1 MDREIAVWLKL
12 SKSAYIVPLL
22 GTVKLFSPE
31 SLPVLVSEWMPSG
44 TLDQYLEK
52 YAETLTVSARVKLTR
67 GVAGGL
73 NYLRLENV
81 VHGDLH
87 PGNVLIDHER
97 NPRLADFGL
106 ATVVGD
112 PGLQWGSTTAA
123 RELNARWRAPEVL
136 GIESDMTRPTFMSD
150 IYSLGSIIFF
160 ITSGDKP
167 WKEKKNSIQISV
179 ALSKKESPT
188 RPEKISDNRHWN
200 LIQKCWSWEPTDR
213 PESTEVLENIRDIAM
228 NPHTRRAP
236 ALHRI
241 MHPLFTST
249 RFRSAPINY
258 DVNYG
263 PSPRTVLDRTTHS
276 PVDSHTLSQPATDPP
291 TPASSIILLRSD
303 KFPWHAVVGPCR
315 NRRSPDITNLDLL
328 CALHEMLLTRVT
340 PQEWEALG
348 HGSKVQRKVTQ
359 AYEQRCTRLGGG
371 WQGGVRRVDW
381 LHGKTRLIGIEVEKH
396 GPGAGS
402 GRLVFGKA

>member
-1 MDREIAVWLKL
+1 MRLQTISPSATLHLKSSSDLQLQMVCDSLSEHLKSGKKLQSGMDREIAVWLKL
-12 SKSAYIVPLL
+12 SKSDYIVPLL

-31 SLPVLVSEWMPSG
+31 SLPALVSEWMPSG

-52 YAETLTVSARVKLTR
+52 YAETLTVSTRVELTR
-67 GVAGGL
+67 GVAGGI

-97 NPRLADFGL
+97 NPRLTDFGL

-150 IYSLGSIIFF
+150 VYSLGSIIFF

-188 RPEKISDNRHWN
+188 RPEKISDNRQWN

-213 PESTEVLENIRDIAM
+213 PESTEVLENISHLRVNDSQV
-228 NPHTRRAP
+228 RQ
-236 ALHRI
+236 HR
-241 MHPLFTST
+241 HGNQ
-249 RFRSAPINY
+249 R
-258 DVNYG
+258 
-263 PSPRTVLDRTTHS
+263 
-276 PVDSHTLSQPATDPP
+276 Q
-291 TPASSIILLRSD
+291 ILI
-303 KFPWHAVVGPCR
+303 HHC
-315 NRRSPDITNLDLL
+315 
-328 CALHEMLLTRVT
+328 
-340 PQEWEALG
+340 
-348 HGSKVQRKVTQ
+348 
-359 AYEQRCTRLGGG
+359 
-371 WQGGVRRVDW
+371 
-381 LHGKTRLIGIEVEKH
+381 
-396 GPGAGS
+396 
-402 GRLVFGKA
+402 